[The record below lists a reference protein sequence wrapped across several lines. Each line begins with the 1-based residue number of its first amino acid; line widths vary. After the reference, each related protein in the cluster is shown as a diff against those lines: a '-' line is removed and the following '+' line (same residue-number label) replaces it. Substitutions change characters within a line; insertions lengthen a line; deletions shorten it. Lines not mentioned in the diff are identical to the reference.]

1 LQSGDQVVG
10 LACALAL
17 LFDLLVFDGHLS
29 PQEFILPF
37 KSPDVRMFED
47 VCRDLSRLVATCR
60 DVSGLFNTRGV
71 IAFCVVATC
80 RTSSM

>member
-1 LQSGDQVVG
+1 LQTSDQVVG
-10 LACALAL
+10 LAGTLAL

-29 PQEFILPF
+29 PQKSILPF
-37 KSPDVRMFED
+37 EALNVRMLED

-60 DVSGLFNTRGV
+60 DVSGFLSMSSV

-80 RTSSM
+80 RTSSI